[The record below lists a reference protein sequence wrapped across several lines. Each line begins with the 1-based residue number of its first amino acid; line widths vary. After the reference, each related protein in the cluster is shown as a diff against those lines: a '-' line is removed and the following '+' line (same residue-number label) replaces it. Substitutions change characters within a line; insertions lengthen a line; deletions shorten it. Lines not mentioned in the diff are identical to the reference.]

1 LPDAGLPSPFPQRTH
16 HEEALRRP
24 RARLP
29 GLIAAAGNPL
39 VELKTSA
46 GPIVLELYPEKAPKT
61 VANFLEYV
69 KAGFYDGLIFHRV
82 IDGFM
87 IQGGGMNAR
96 MEEKPPGPH
105 RERSPQ
111 RPQER
116 RRHHRH
122 GPHPGPALGHR
133 PVLHQPR
140 KQPRPQLPV
149 AGRRGYAVF
158 GKVSEGM
165 DVVRKIGKEP
175 TTTRGFHQNVPAT
188 PVIIQSA
195 RQLPEKAGK

>member
-1 LPDAGLPSPFPQRTH
+1 MKKLFV
-16 HEEALRRP
+16 AL
-24 RARLP
+24 ALASQA
-29 GLIAAAGNPL
+29 LIAAAGNPL

-46 GPIVLELYPEKAPKT
+46 GPIVLELSPEKAPKS

-96 MEEKPPGPH
+96 MEEKTTRGPIENEA
-105 RERSPQ
+105 RNGLRNDAGTIAMARTQ
-111 RPQER
+111 D
-116 RRHHRH
+116 
-122 GPHPGPALGHR
+122 PHSATAQFFINLENNRALNYPAPDG
-133 PVLHQPR
+133 
-140 KQPRPQLPV
+140 
-149 AGRRGYAVF
+149 AGYAVF

-175 TTTRGFHQNVPAT
+175 TTTRGGHQNVPAT
-188 PVIIQSA
+188 PIIIQSA

>member
-1 LPDAGLPSPFPQRTH
+1 MKKLFV
-16 HEEALRRP
+16 AL
-24 RARLP
+24 ALASQA
-29 GLIAAAGNPL
+29 LIAAAGNPL

-46 GPIVLELYPEKAPKT
+46 GPIVLELYPEKAPKS

-96 MEEKPPGPH
+96 MEEKSTRAPIENEARNGLKNDAGTIAMARTQDPNSATAQFFINLESNRALNYP
-105 RERSPQ
+105 SPD
-111 RPQER
+111 
-116 RRHHRH
+116 
-122 GPHPGPALGHR
+122 GA
-133 PVLHQPR
+133 
-140 KQPRPQLPV
+140 
-149 AGRRGYAVF
+149 GYAVF

-188 PVIIQSA
+188 PIVIQSA

>member
-1 LPDAGLPSPFPQRTH
+1 MKKLFV
-16 HEEALRRP
+16 AL
-24 RARLP
+24 ALASQA
-29 GLIAAAGNPL
+29 LIAAAGNPL

-87 IQGGGMNAR
+87 IQGGGMNAK
-96 MEEKPPGPH
+96 MEEKATRAPIENEAKNGLKNDAGTIAMARTQNPH
-105 RERSPQ
+105 SASAQFFINLENNRALNYPSPD
-111 RPQER
+111 
-116 RRHHRH
+116 
-122 GPHPGPALGHR
+122 GW
-133 PVLHQPR
+133 
-140 KQPRPQLPV
+140 
-149 AGRRGYAVF
+149 GYAVF
-158 GKVSEGM
+158 GKVTDGM

-188 PVIIQSA
+188 PIVIQSA
-195 RQLPEKAGK
+195 RQLPEKGGK